1 MAQLTIYLDEKTR
14 TSISMRAKMEDISVS
29 QWVKGKI
36 LTALSEDWPQ
46 SFIDQLGSLKEG
58 DLERPKQPDLCDDAT
73 REEL

>member
-14 TSISMRAKMEDISVS
+14 TSIGMRAKMENVSVS
-29 QWVKGKI
+29 QWVKEKI
-36 LTALSEDWPQ
+36 KTALNEDWPQ
-46 SFIDQLGSLKEG
+46 SFVDQLGKLKAE